1 MAIVGIGNDE
11 LVCENQTVPLTSVD
25 HDIGRTG
32 SVGAALLERIMS
44 ASDRPSK
51 AIPDLVLIRP
61 RGVVSRAS
69 TDMVAARDP
78 LVRQALDYIRAHL
91 ADSFG
96 SNEIAR
102 ALAVSRTRLDRAF
115 ADDLPSSVQKE
126 TVRMRLDEVRRRL
139 EDSQEPIAEI
149 ARRTGFSSPAYL
161 SSVFHAATGL
171 TPRDYRKSRAN
182 RK

>member
-1 MAIVGIGNDE
+1 
-11 LVCENQTVPLTSVD
+11 
-25 HDIGRTG
+25 
-32 SVGAALLERIMS
+32 
-44 ASDRPSK
+44 
-51 AIPDLVLIRP
+51 
-61 RGVVSRAS
+61 
-69 TDMVAARDP
+69 MVAARDP

-115 ADDLPSSVQKE
+115 ADDLRSSVQKE

-139 EDSQEPIAEI
+139 EGSQEPIAEI

-161 SSVFHAATGL
+161 SSVFHATTGL